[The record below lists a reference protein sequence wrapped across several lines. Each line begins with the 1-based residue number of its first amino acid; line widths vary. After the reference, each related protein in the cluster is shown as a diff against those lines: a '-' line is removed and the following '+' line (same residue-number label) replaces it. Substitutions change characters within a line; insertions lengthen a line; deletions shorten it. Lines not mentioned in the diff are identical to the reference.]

1 MWVDDGI
8 IGLVIGVLLA
18 ISIPVVIIVGIV
30 IRVGA
35 KRGVRS
41 YIIVPFAFLMMI
53 AALAA
58 IIGWDFV
65 LVGAGIFGDAYVL
78 LYLGWIIV
86 VIAVSILFT
95 VLVTKRFGR

>member
-1 MWVDDGI
+1 MWVGDDI

-18 ISIPVVIIVGIV
+18 ISIPVAIILGVV
-30 IRVGA
+30 VRVGV

-41 YIIVPFAFLMMI
+41 YIIVPYASFMMI
-53 AALAA
+53 TALAA

-86 VIAVSILFT
+86 VIAGSVLLTIL
-95 VLVTKRFGR
+95 VARRFGR